1 MKEEA
6 KEIVQAVSEAAK
18 DRIKN
23 PVMATFVISWCVFN
37 WNSLLILIF
46 GNDSIQQK
54 VQIASAAFSEKNA
67 WFIPVFFTTVYLF
80 LNKPLNLVFQKA
92 MVWFDYISM
101 SIEHSKKIK
110 ELELEKER
118 ESLSMSIE
126 HSKKIKELELEK
138 ERESLRAEK
147 DMAYEDTKINK
158 EKEIQEMR
166 EKITVSKDKEGIL
179 TKEIDELK
187 KEKEFNRNEIND
199 LQKTNSMQQEKVNAL
214 FFENEKL
221 KKYLDQNGN
230 AAKDK
235 EIRELTLKLNEMTAI
250 RNEYE
255 VQAKRLEEKLKQNGW
270 VNG

>member
-6 KEIVQAVSEAAK
+6 KEIVQAVTEAAK

-37 WNSLLILIF
+37 WSSLLVLIF

-54 VQIASAAFSEKNA
+54 VQIASVAFSDKSS
-67 WFIPVFFTTVYLF
+67 WLIPIFFTATYLF
-80 LNKPLNLVFQKA
+80 INKPLNLVFQKA
-92 MVWFDYISM
+92 MVGFDYISM
-101 SIEHSKKIK
+101 A
-110 ELELEKER
+110 
-118 ESLSMSIE
+118 IE

-147 DMAYEDTKINK
+147 DMAYEDTKTNK
-158 EKEIQEMR
+158 EKEIQEMK
-166 EKITVSKDKEGIL
+166 EQITVSKDKEGAL
-179 TKEIDELK
+179 TREIDELK
-187 KEKEFNRNEIND
+187 KEKEFNRNEMNE
-199 LQKTNSMQQEKVNAL
+199 LQKTNSKQQEKVNEL
-214 FFENEKL
+214 FLENEKL
-221 KKYLDQNGN
+221 TKYLELHGN

-235 EIRELTLKLNEMTAI
+235 EIRELTLKLNDMTAI

-255 VQAKRLEEKLKQNGW
+255 AQAKRFEEKLKNNGW

>member
-37 WNSLLILIF
+37 WNSLLVLIF

-54 VQIASAAFSEKNA
+54 VQIASVAFSEKNS
-67 WFIPVFFTTVYLF
+67 WFIPIFFTTAYLF
-80 LNKPLNLVFQKA
+80 LNKPLNLIFQKA
-92 MVWFDYISM
+92 MVWFDYM
-101 SIEHSKKIK
+101 
-110 ELELEKER
+110 
-118 ESLSMSIE
+118 SMSIE

-147 DMAYEDTKINK
+147 DMAYEDTKTNK
-158 EKEIQEMR
+158 EKEIQVMKEQ
-166 EKITVSKDKEGIL
+166 ITVSKDKEGAL
-179 TKEIDELK
+179 TREINELK
-187 KEKEFNRNEIND
+187 EEKESNIDKISE
-199 LQKTNSMQQEKVNAL
+199 LQKTILMQEEKVHYL
-214 FFENEKL
+214 SSENEKL
-221 KKYLDQNGN
+221 TKYLEQNGN

-235 EIRELTLKLNEMTAI
+235 EIRELTLKLNDMTAI

-255 VQAKRLEEKLKQNGW
+255 AQTKRFEEKLKNNGW

>member
-54 VQIASAAFSEKNA
+54 VQIASVAFSEKNS
-67 WFIPVFFTTVYLF
+67 WFIPVFFTTAYLF

-118 ESLSMSIE
+118 ESL
-126 HSKKIKELELEK
+126 
-138 ERESLRAEK
+138 RAEK
-147 DMAYEDTKINK
+147 DMAYEDTKTNK

-166 EKITVSKDKEGIL
+166 EQITVSKDKEGVL
-179 TKEIDELK
+179 TKEINELK
-187 KEKEFNRNEIND
+187 EEKEFNINKMSE
-199 LQKTNSMQQEKVNAL
+199 LQETISMQQEKVNEL
-214 FFENEKL
+214 FYKNERLTENLNDNGIIAKERIIKDLQEKL
-221 KKYLDQNGN
+221 SD
-230 AAKDK
+230 
-235 EIRELTLKLNEMTAI
+235 MTYA
-250 RNEYE
+250 RKEYE
-255 VQAKRLEEKLKQNGW
+255 AQAKRYEEKMKKNGLF
-270 VNG
+270 

>member
-6 KEIVQAVSEAAK
+6 KEIVQAVTEAAK

-23 PVMATFVISWCVFN
+23 PVMATFVISWSVFN
-37 WNSLLILIF
+37 WSSLLVLIF

-54 VQIASAAFSEKNA
+54 VQIASVAFSEKNS
-67 WFIPVFFTTVYLF
+67 WFIPVFFTTAYLF

-118 ESLSMSIE
+118 ESL
-126 HSKKIKELELEK
+126 
-138 ERESLRAEK
+138 RAEK
-147 DMAYEDTKINK
+147 DMAYEDTKTNK
-158 EKEIQEMR
+158 EKEIQEMK
-166 EKITVSKDKEGIL
+166 EQITVSKDKEGAL
-179 TKEIDELK
+179 TREIDELK
-187 KEKEFNRNEIND
+187 KEKEFNLETMSE
-199 LQKTNSMQQEKVNAL
+199 LKKTISMHQERAHYL
-214 FFENEKL
+214 SSENENL
-221 KKYLDQNGN
+221 NKYLEHNGS

-235 EIRELTLKLNEMTAI
+235 EIEKLTHKLTEMTAI

-255 VQAKRLEEKLKQNGW
+255 AQAKRYEEKMKKNGW
-270 VNG
+270 I

>member
-6 KEIVQAVSEAAK
+6 KEIVQAVSDAAK

-37 WNSLLILIF
+37 WNSLLVLIF

-54 VQIASAAFSEKNA
+54 VQIASVAFSEKNS
-67 WFIPVFFTTVYLF
+67 WFIPVFFTTAYLF

-118 ESLSMSIE
+118 ESL
-126 HSKKIKELELEK
+126 
-138 ERESLRAEK
+138 RAEK
-147 DMAYEDTKINK
+147 DMAYEDTKTNK

-166 EKITVSKDKEGIL
+166 EQITVSKDKEGAL
-179 TKEIDELK
+179 TREINELK
-187 KEKEFNRNEIND
+187 EEKEFNINKMSE
-199 LQKTNSMQQEKVNAL
+199 LQETISMQQEKVNEL
-214 FFENEKL
+214 FYENERLTENLNDNGIIAKERIIKDLQEKL
-221 KKYLDQNGN
+221 SD
-230 AAKDK
+230 
-235 EIRELTLKLNEMTAI
+235 MTYA
-250 RNEYE
+250 RKEYE
-255 VQAKRLEEKLKQNGW
+255 AQAKRLEEKLKKHGW